1 MKSLSALLRGITSNH
16 NGDFYCVK
24 CFHSYSTKNKL
35 KRYER
40 GCTDHDYCHVDMPNE
55 GNKVLKYKKGANSL
69 KAPIMIYVHLECL
82 LEKMRSCQNNL
93 KNLTQRKK
101 LSIRLLVTH
110 YLQVVHLIKQKN
122 NLTVTEAKTV
132 WKGFCKRLRDHV
144 MKIINYEEKEM
155 ILLTDKENKSYEMQ
169 KVCYIRKKIFFADS
183 GKKHH
188 KVKDHCHYTGIFRGA
203 AHNICNLRYKT
214 PKEIPVAFHKSSTYD
229 YYFTINKLAKECNG
243 QLECLGESTEK
254 YITFSVLIR
263 KELDNDKKIT
273 YKLKLITSFRFMS
286 ISLSSLVDNL
296 SEI

>member
-1 MKSLSALLRGITSNH
+1 
-16 NGDFYCVK
+16 
-24 CFHSYSTKNKL
+24 
-35 KRYER
+35 
-40 GCTDHDYCHVDMPNE
+40 MPNE

-155 ILLTDKENKSYEMQ
+155 ILLTDKENKSYEKQ
-169 KVCYIRKKIFFADS
+169 KAFYIWKKELSTGENDKNVF
-183 GKKHH
+183 KLYH
-188 KVKDHCHYTGIFRGA
+188 KVRYHYHYTGKFSGA
-203 AHNICNLRYKT
+203 AQSIYNVRYKT
-214 PKEIPVAFHKSSTYD
+214 PKEIPVVFHNGSTYD
-229 YYFTINKLAKECNG
+229 YPFIINKLAK
-243 QLECLGESTEK
+243 
-254 YITFSVLIR
+254 
-263 KELDNDKKIT
+263 
-273 YKLKLITSFRFMS
+273 
-286 ISLSSLVDNL
+286 
-296 SEI
+296 

>member
-1 MKSLSALLRGITSNH
+1 
-16 NGDFYCVK
+16 
-24 CFHSYSTKNKL
+24 
-35 KRYER
+35 
-40 GCTDHDYCHVDMPNE
+40 
-55 GNKVLKYKKGANSL
+55 
-69 KAPIMIYVHLECL
+69 MIYVDLECL

-110 YLQVVHLIKQKN
+110 YLQIFHLIKQKN

-132 WKGFCKRLRDHV
+132 WKGFCKGLRDHV

-169 KVCYIRKKIFFADS
+169 KVCCIRKKTFFADS
-183 GKKHH
+183 GKKHY

-203 AHNICNLRYKT
+203 AHSICNLRYKT
-214 PKEIPVAFHKSSTYD
+214 PKEIPVVFHKGSTYD

-243 QLECLGESTEK
+243 QLGCLGESTEK

-263 KELDNDKKIT
+263 KELDNDEKIT
-273 YKLKLITSFRFMS
+273 YKLKLIASFRFMS

-296 SEI
+296 SKI